1 MVGLTS
7 AVGLLGFL
15 SEPDPELQ
23 IFALSKLNEEIDSLW
38 TEVVGSVG
46 EVEALYEDPQFSERQ
61 LAALVA
67 SKVYYHLQE
76 YNESM
81 VFALGAGKLFDL
93 DHEGEFEDTI
103 ISKCIDTYI
112 ALADTAPAADANQQ
126 PSQLNT
132 AFPSTTNG
140 ASSISASLT
149 SPTMPFSQA
158 ILPSKSLLSRQDSST
173 TFDPSQQGGNP
184 VIPGALPSSLA
195 QQRGIQG
202 PLQQIIDQL
211 FERCFQQRRYRQVVG
226 IAVEARKFDVIRRA
240 ILRASED
247 EKKESR
253 VSKEGLGQAEEL
265 LEYLLG
271 ICMDV
276 VQERGLRQEV
286 SPLLIVTLNQNC
298 SYFDAFSAVATHPQS
313 FARRPIAGCIL
324 HREMHR
330 VFGRPFD
337 GFEAARRSGSVW
349 GSTSFSRG
357 LSDRFRSL

>member
-7 AVGLLGFL
+7 AVGVVGFL

-23 IFALSKLNEEIDSLW
+23 IFALRKLNEEMDSLW

-46 EVEALYEDPQFSERQ
+46 EVEALYEDPQFPERE

-67 SKVYYHLQE
+67 AKVYYNLQE

-103 ISKCIDTYI
+103 ISKCVDTYI
-112 ALADTAPAADANQQ
+112 ALSDTTLPNDSNQ
-126 PSQLNT
+126 PPTQLNT

-140 ASSISASLT
+140 ATSTSASLA

-158 ILPSKSLLSRQDSST
+158 ILPSKSLLSRQDSTT
-173 TFDPSQQGGNP
+173 TFDPSLQGGISP
-184 VIPGALPSSLA
+184 VTGALAPSLA
-195 QQRGIQG
+195 HQRGIER
-202 PLQQIIDQL
+202 PLQRIIDQL
-211 FERCFQQRRYRQVVG
+211 FERCFREKRYRQVVG
-226 IAVEARKFDVIRRA
+226 IAVEARKFDVLRRA

-247 EKKESR
+247 ERGNKTG
-253 VSKEGLGQAEEL
+253 KEGAGQAEEL

-286 SPLLIVTLNQNC
+286 I
-298 SYFDAFSAVATHPQS
+298 
-313 FARRPIAGCIL
+313 
-324 HREMHR
+324 
-330 VFGRPFD
+330 
-337 GFEAARRSGSVW
+337 
-349 GSTSFSRG
+349 
-357 LSDRFRSL
+357 